1 MAGKR
6 KRGKKSGIRIVL
18 GVIVK
23 VLAVVFSVSLILSY
37 VSMFFNPQ
45 SLGVL
50 VFLGLFFIP
59 ILFVTLLLALIL
71 LLARSRWM
79 ILPIVAL
86 LPTLLVVNRFYGF
99 SSPETSVEP
108 NLSIMSYNIG
118 QQRLSQID
126 LPYEACTDSIV
137 DFVNRQG
144 GDIVCLQE
152 VYHPLDSGDPGKL
165 FKDYPYSHYNLVKVS
180 GSYGFGNMI
189 ISKYPILNSGKL
201 VFKGST
207 NQIIYADI
215 DFNGQTI
222 RVYDNHLQSTGV
234 SFTSF
239 VKNMYDRN
247 KLTAEI
253 EHMTGSLSK
262 SFVIRSRQVDELM
275 QHIAGTKLPVIICG
289 DFNDTPTSY
298 AYHMIKGNRKDTF
311 QEAGRGFAATYCM
324 LWPLLRIDYMFV
336 PEKAQ
341 IVSHQTFRVKYSD
354 HYPIMSKFKL

>member
-1 MAGKR
+1 MKKKKR
-6 KRGKKSGIRIVL
+6 KGKSGVRIVL
-18 GVIVK
+18 GMIVK
-23 VLAVVFSVSLILSY
+23 ILAILFSISLILSY
-37 VSMFFNPQ
+37 VSMFINPQ
-45 SLGVL
+45 SMGVL
-50 VFLGLFFIP
+50 AFLGLFFIP
-59 ILFVTLLLALIL
+59 IFFTTAFFALLLIL
-71 LLARSRWM
+71 FRSRWM
-79 ILPIVAL
+79 ILPILAL
-86 LPTLLVVNRFYGF
+86 LPTLFILNRFYGF
-99 SSPETSVEP
+99 SSDETSVEP

-118 QQRLSQID
+118 QQRLSQTD

-137 DFVNRQG
+137 DFVNRMRA
-144 GDIVCLQE
+144 DIVCLQE
-152 VYHPLDSGDPGKL
+152 VYHPLDSRDPGKL
-165 FKDYPYSHYNLVKVS
+165 FKDYPYCHYNLIKVS
-180 GSYGFGNMI
+180 GAYGFGNMI
-189 ISKYPILNSGKL
+189 ISRYPILDSGKL

-215 DFNGQTI
+215 DFNGQTV

-262 SFVIRSRQVDELM
+262 SFVIRSRQVDTLVK
-275 QHIAGTKLPVIICG
+275 HISGTKLPVIICG

-298 AYHMIKGNRKDTF
+298 AYHMIKGSRKDTF
-311 QEAGRGFAATYCM
+311 QEAGKGFAATYCM

-336 PEKAQ
+336 PEKAE
-341 IVSHQTFRVKYSD
+341 IVSHRTFRVKYSD